1 MMLSVESKKITF
13 CEITFRRRMKCNE
26 DENDFIRMLSR
37 VKCQCLTFLTSK
49 ASRPLKLDSQAREIN
64 SSIPSE
70 FIERIYYLVLK
81 SLIESKL
88 TDGESNLR
96 LHLVLRVM
104 TTQFLR

>member
-13 CEITFRRRMKCNE
+13 CEITFRQRMNEERICNE

-49 ASRPLKLDSQAREIN
+49 ASRPIKLDSQAREIN

-88 TDGESNLR
+88 TDGE
-96 LHLVLRVM
+96 
-104 TTQFLR
+104 